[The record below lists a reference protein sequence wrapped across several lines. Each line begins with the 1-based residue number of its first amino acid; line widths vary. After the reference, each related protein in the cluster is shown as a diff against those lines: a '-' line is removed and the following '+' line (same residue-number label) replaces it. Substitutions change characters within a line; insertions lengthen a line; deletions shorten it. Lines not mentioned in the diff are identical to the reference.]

1 MAKRLMIQ
9 QSVTRKLVYP
19 LISDQVLIGRLD
31 CLDLVIDS
39 PEVSRVHAKMLF
51 QAPRWILYDLESK
64 GGTEVNGEPVAS
76 HDLSDGDIISIGSTR
91 LEYRE

>member
-9 QSVTRKLVYP
+9 QSVRKKLVYP
-19 LISDQVLIGRLD
+19 LISNEVLIGRLD
-31 CLDLVIDS
+31 FLDLVIDD
-39 PEVSRVHAKMLF
+39 PEVSRVHAKMVF
-51 QAPRWILYDLESK
+51 DEPRWILYDLESK
-64 GGTEVNGEPVAS
+64 GGTEVNGEPVCS